1 MGAVVAF
8 WMPVG
13 AMAIIG
19 TMVGLKATWMLTRSR
34 RVAYREWVARPA
46 NYGLGFG
53 ALGVPVGFALFIVA
67 NSGI

>member
-19 TMVGLKATWMLTRSR
+19 TMVGLKATWR
-34 RVAYREWVARPA
+34 
-46 NYGLGFG
+46 LGFG